1 MGIKMEKEIKSIGYT
16 IIILLA
22 VIVGLLI
29 SKGNQSYN
37 SSEYENHSVIKEEVI
52 ESKSIDKEIIEDA
65 VWDGVRIGSIF
76 LVAGGV
82 VFAVR
87 YIKHNNVF

>member
-1 MGIKMEKEIKSIGYT
+1 MEKEIKSIGST

-22 VIVGLLI
+22 FIAGLLI
-29 SKGNQSYN
+29 NKGNQSYN
-37 SSEYENHSVIKEEVI
+37 SSEYENHSVIKGEVV

-65 VWDGVRIGSIF
+65 VGDGVRIGSIF
-76 LVAGGV
+76 IVVGGV

>member
-1 MGIKMEKEIKSIGYT
+1 MEKEIKSIGST

-22 VIVGLLI
+22 FIAGLLI

-52 ESKSIDKEIIEDA
+52 ESKSIDIEIIEDA

-76 LVAGGV
+76 LVVGGV

>member
-1 MGIKMEKEIKSIGYT
+1 MEKEIKSIGST

-22 VIVGLLI
+22 FIAGLLI
-29 SKGNQSYN
+29 NKGNQSYN

-52 ESKSIDKEIIEDA
+52 ESKSIDIEITEDA

-76 LVAGGV
+76 LVVGGV

>member
-1 MGIKMEKEIKSIGYT
+1 MEKEIKSIGST

-22 VIVGLLI
+22 FIAGLLI

-37 SSEYENHSVIKEEVI
+37 SSEYENHSVIKGEVV

-65 VWDGVRIGSIF
+65 VGDGVRIGSIF
-76 LVAGGV
+76 ILVGGV

>member
-1 MGIKMEKEIKSIGYT
+1 MEKEIKSIGYT

-22 VIVGLLI
+22 FIAGLLI
-29 SKGNQSYN
+29 NKGNQSYN

-52 ESKSIDKEIIEDA
+52 ESKSIDIEITEDA

-76 LVAGGV
+76 LVVGGV

>member
-1 MGIKMEKEIKSIGYT
+1 MEKEIKSIGYT

-22 VIVGLLI
+22 FIVGLLI

-52 ESKSIDKEIIEDA
+52 ESKSIDIEIIEDA

-76 LVAGGV
+76 IVVGGV

-87 YIKHNNVF
+87 CIKHNNVF

>member
-1 MGIKMEKEIKSIGYT
+1 MEKEIKSIGST

-22 VIVGLLI
+22 FIAGLLI
-29 SKGNQSYN
+29 NKGNQSYN

-52 ESKSIDKEIIEDA
+52 ESKSIDIEITEDA

-76 LVAGGV
+76 IVVGGV